1 MRGGRSDGSSS
12 DHCIQFLVFR
22 SRLSVG
28 HDYWASEMTELLPII
43 AFGFACY
50 AVGCEHGRADGKREA
65 LEFIRERRKQKKK
78 IVEKVEESK

>member
-1 MRGGRSDGSSS
+1 
-12 DHCIQFLVFR
+12 
-22 SRLSVG
+22 
-28 HDYWASEMTELLPII
+28 MTELLPII